1 MGQIVYASG
10 ALRALRRM
18 PANEARKI
26 RSKIEQYADDPAS
39 LANNV
44 KRLKGRP
51 GYRLRIGDWRVIFDR
66 NGRDLTILAIGARG
80 GIYEQ

>member
-44 KRLKGRP
+44 KRLIGRP

-66 NGRDLTILAIGARG
+66 NGRDLTILAIGGRG